1 MPASFRRIDVVGAG
15 AWGLSVALSLLEQ
28 DAKNVHVWER
38 EHPGT
43 GATGRAAGLV
53 STHLRQESD
62 IRLVLETR
70 KRLLALRAW
79 GLEQSLP
86 SARGVY
92 HAPGSLT
99 TMPSAERARLEHLS
113 ERIRRAGGQ
122 CELLE
127 PKVLR
132 ARKWPFLGF
141 EDSVGIHSKEDGY
154 VEAQDLIDLLG
165 ARVRERGGKLHAQS
179 PVRLRF
185 SGNACLGLE
194 SPDGNVDSDHV
205 VLAAGAWSKEL
216 LNRSRLPVPIK
227 PYRTQLAQIEY
238 PSGDV
243 PVFHD
248 TEQLIYARPDGPTRI
263 LVGDGTEHVETT
275 PDGYRTSVD
284 DWFIE
289 KIATS
294 VSHRLRKGTDALYRT
309 GWAGL
314 CVATPDRDPLIGAY
328 PKTSNLSIMVGDNGF
343 GVMRALALGR
353 IAAQGVLGT
362 KTIEARTCDPARFAM
377 DVDFEV
383 REGFEL

>member
-1 MPASFRRIDVVGAG
+1 MRSSLARIDVVGAG

-70 KRLLALRAW
+70 QRLLALRAW
-79 GLEQSLP
+79 GLERELP

-92 HAPGSLT
+92 HAPGNLT
-99 TMPSAERARLEHLS
+99 TMPSAQRPRLEHLS
-113 ERIRRAGGQ
+113 ERIRRAGGD
-122 CELLE
+122 CELIE

-132 ARKWPFLGF
+132 ARRWPFIGF
-141 EDSVGIHSKEDGY
+141 EDSVGIHSTEDGY
-154 VEAQDLIDLLG
+154 VEAQDLVDLLG
-165 ARVRERGGKLHAQS
+165 ARVREGGGTIHAQS

-185 SGNACLGLE
+185 NGNTCVGLE
-194 SPDGNVDSDHV
+194 GPDGSVDSDHV

-216 LNRSRLPVPIK
+216 LGRSRIPVPIK

-238 PSGDV
+238 PSHDV

-248 TEQLIYARPDGPTRI
+248 TEQHVYARPDGPTRI
-263 LVGDGTEHVETT
+263 LVGDGTEHVEATA
-275 PDGYRTSVD
+275 DGYRTSVD

-289 KIATS
+289 KIAAA
-294 VSHRLRKGTDALYRT
+294 VSRRFRSGAQARYRT

-314 CVATPDRDPLIGAY
+314 CVATPDRDPLIGPY
-328 PKTSNLSIMVGDNGF
+328 PTMTNLSLMVGDNGF
-343 GVMRALALGR
+343 GVMRCIALGR
-353 IAAQGVLGT
+353 IAAHGVLGIKAPEA
-362 KTIEARTCDPARFAM
+362 KTYDPGRVAM
-377 DVDFEV
+377 DADFEV